1 MKERHISREKM
12 QWLEM
17 DILDLNFED
26 ESFDLVIDK
35 GEHAYIDQS
44 WRIGTMEW
52 AYRSGFGHWANEQ
65 CAVDNERGSLG
76 MISHTLCLHQAD
88 LSEPTRKGYQD
99 MYAGDYRGF
108 ESTA

>member
-44 WRIGTMEW
+44 
-52 AYRSGFGHWANEQ
+52 
-65 CAVDNERGSLG
+65 
-76 MISHTLCLHQAD
+76 
-88 LSEPTRKGYQD
+88 
-99 MYAGDYRGF
+99 
-108 ESTA
+108 